1 MVDHW
6 DEILKIMDEELP
18 PFKTIVDIMTGCG
31 MPMRPKDL
39 GISDDDVRDAL
50 KASRDIRN
58 KYLSSTMLWDLG
70 LLYDM
75 ADQFDGQ

>member
-1 MVDHW
+1 
-6 DEILKIMDEELP
+6 
-18 PFKTIVDIMTGCG
+18 MTGCG